1 MKKPARV
8 APENKG
14 SNTDA
19 DRAFRPGVVQ
29 KRVLVIPITL
39 QMITVPIKASARRIP
54 TVAADSVEI
63 GMVTRFIATRG
74 AGRLETP
81 KAISACDV
89 RGRAWA
95 ALSGQAAQQG

>member
-8 APENKG
+8 APDNKG

-19 DRAFRPGVVQ
+19 GRAFRPGVVQ
-29 KRVLVIPITL
+29 KRVLVIPK